1 MTLLALITSAIL
13 WPIAGLHMLWAF
25 GNPWPFKTEHD
36 LAKSVGGPS
45 LDHTIGAGAKFIIT
59 VLAAGAIWVAGL
71 LPLMHTGALP
81 SLIGEGPLS
90 WLLVLQTIVF
100 LIRGAL
106 GYIDL
111 APASAHQPFRTYN
124 RRYFSPLI
132 ISLGL
137 TCAAILIFSAE
148 T

>member
-1 MTLLALITSAIL
+1 MGLPFGVEPALDQ
-13 WPIAGLHMLWAF
+13 LHAV
-25 GNPWPFKTEHD
+25 E
-36 LAKSVGGPS
+36 V
-45 LDHTIGAGAKFIIT
+45 
-59 VLAAGAIWVAGL
+59 GAIWVAGL
-71 LPLMHTGALP
+71 LPLMQAGVLP
-81 SLIGEGPLS
+81 SPFGEVVLC
-90 WLLVLQTIVF
+90 WLLVLQTAVF

-111 APASAHQPFRTYN
+111 VPANAYEPFHTYT

-137 TCAAILIFSAE
+137 SCAAILIFSVE